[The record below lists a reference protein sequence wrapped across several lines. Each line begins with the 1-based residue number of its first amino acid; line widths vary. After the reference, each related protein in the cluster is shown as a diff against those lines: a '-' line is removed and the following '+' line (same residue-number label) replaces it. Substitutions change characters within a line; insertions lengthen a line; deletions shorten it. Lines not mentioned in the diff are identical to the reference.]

1 MATNAPRIARE
12 LVLLLVLS
20 SVWGASYTLIK
31 IGVATIPPATL
42 IAARTSIAGA
52 TLLAVMRWRR
62 QSLPRDPMTWRRF
75 LMQACLNSVVPFTLI
90 AWAEQ
95 TTDASLATILN
106 STSPV
111 FTFLLTALVTRHEP
125 VTPRKLFG
133 VAAGIAGISLI
144 VGVSALR
151 GLGRELWAQLA
162 IVAAT
167 VCYAGAAIFGKQFKG
182 FDPIMP
188 AAGSLLAG
196 AALLTPLSLAVDRPW
211 TLAPSAVSVL
221 ALLGLSVVSTA
232 LALVIYFRLL
242 DTLGSV
248 GTTAQ
253 AYLRVPIG
261 VAIGVL
267 FLGER
272 LTSTAWAGLA
282 CVIAGVAAMTLPSW
296 RLAAAEQHRPQ
307 IAPALPNRRLHRK

>member
-1 MATNAPRIARE
+1 MATDAPRIARE

-272 LTSTAWAGLA
+272 LTSTAWVGLA
-282 CVIAGVAAMTLPSW
+282 CVIAGVAAMTLPT
-296 RLAAAEQHRPQ
+296 RRIAAADQHGLQ
-307 IAPALPNRRLHRK
+307 TAPALPNRRLHRK

>member
-12 LVLLLVLS
+12 LLLLLLLS

-75 LMQACLNSVVPFTLI
+75 LMQACLNSVIPFTLI

-125 VTPRKLFG
+125 VTARKLFG
-133 VAAGIAGISLI
+133 VSAGIAGISLI

-182 FDPIMP
+182 LDPIMP

-211 TLAPSAVSVL
+211 ALAPSAASVL

-272 LTSTAWAGLA
+272 LTSTAWLGLA
-282 CVIAGVAAMTLPSW
+282 CVIAGVAAMTLPTW
-296 RLAAAEQHRPQ
+296 RIAAADQHGLLT
-307 IAPALPNRRLHRK
+307 APALPNRRPHRK